1 MEFKKIFLICI
12 FALLVLTTGC
22 SGQNR
27 ESAVSSGAESLAKK
41 PLSETSSSTTPAS
54 SNVSSDNNDWM
65 AYIDNDSNLCIKKKD
80 DSNGKVIVKDVY
92 EAPCV
97 AGEWVY
103 YLPDLDEIDK
113 VKLDGSQ
120 KTKVCDTDA
129 FQVYNA
135 NLDIYHE
142 INGST
147 SVTAEYKDGYI
158 LYTCFQLKE
167 EGDKNSNPPSYY
179 KLDLDKNTLTQVK
192 N

>member
-1 MEFKKIFLICI
+1 M
-12 FALLVLTTGC
+12 
-22 SGQNR
+22 
-27 ESAVSSGAESLAKK
+27 
-41 PLSETSSSTTPAS
+41 SSSTGSSAKNLPSESSSSATLAS
-54 SNVSSDNNDWM
+54 SNVSSDNSDWT
-65 AYIDNDSNLCIKKKD
+65 AYIDDEHNLCIKKKD
-80 DSNGKVIVKDVY
+80 DANGNVIVKDVD

-103 YLPDLDEIDK
+103 YLPNLDEIDK

-120 KTKVCDTDA
+120 KAKVCSTDA

-135 NLDIYHE
+135 NLNIYHE

-158 LYTCFQLKE
+158 LYTCFQLQE
-167 EGDKNSNPPSYY
+167 EGDQKSNPPSYY
-179 KLDLDKNTLTQVK
+179 KLDLNQNTLTPVE